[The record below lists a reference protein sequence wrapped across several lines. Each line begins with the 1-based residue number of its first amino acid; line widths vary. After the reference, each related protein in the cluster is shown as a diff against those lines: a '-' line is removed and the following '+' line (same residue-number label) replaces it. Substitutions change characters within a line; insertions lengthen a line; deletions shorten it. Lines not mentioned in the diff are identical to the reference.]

1 MSKIHRTTRYTL
13 PRHAFAC
20 AAALFTLSA
29 ITAHGQATVTWDA
42 GTDFNWDTT
51 TSNWTGTTY
60 TNGDD
65 AQFLGSGAGTVTL
78 SGTITPNSVLVN
90 STNDYELSGV
100 ISGSGS
106 LTKDGTGTLT
116 LNSQNTYTGGT
127 TVNNGTLDL
136 VGQQIIDGTL
146 TVDGGSS
153 LVKLSGTSHNAVT
166 GISSIT
172 VQNDGTFT
180 DNTTGGFVQSMQSVT
195 FDNGGTLTSEAGANG
210 AGQFGNFLFTNGI
223 NVTGTGLATINAN
236 GISFNFGQTITVA
249 DTVAGAATDLLISS
263 PILNERVGTITKEG
277 AGTVELTNAGNTDP
291 SPWVINNGTLKLNS
305 AGENFTT
312 SGTLSASTGITVNS
326 SGTLDVANQ
335 WNTAENG
342 ALTINGGVLNFSSGN
357 DTNFINNLTLNDGAT
372 VSASTG
378 SDGFR
383 AGYWRDATITVG
395 GSSASTISSK
405 LLLADNG
412 GVRKV
417 TFNVADVTSSADAD
431 LTMSGVISDLSGFAG
446 ADLVKT
452 GAGTLALTAQNTHT
466 GETIINNG
474 TLVLSGGGNSL
485 SGGSDV
491 TIDGA
496 SSVLSLQ
503 GTANNIIGRATS

>member
-1 MSKIHRTTRYTL
+1 MVTMRS
-13 PRHAFAC
+13 FS
-20 AAALFTLSA
+20 AL
-29 ITAHGQATVTWDA
+29 
-42 GTDFNWDTT
+42 
-51 TSNWTGTTY
+51 
-60 TNGDD
+60 
-65 AQFLGSGAGTVTL
+65 GAGTVTL

-305 AGENFTT
+305 AGENFT
-312 SGTLSASTGITVNS
+312 SFRHSERLHGNHRQQQRHAGC
-326 SGTLDVANQ
+326 G
-335 WNTAENG
+335 EPMEH
-342 ALTINGGVLNFSSGN
+342 GGK
-357 DTNFINNLTLNDGAT
+357 
-372 VSASTG
+372 
-378 SDGFR
+378 R
-383 AGYWRDATITVG
+383 
-395 GSSASTISSK
+395 
-405 LLLADNG
+405 
-412 GVRKV
+412 
-417 TFNVADVTSSADAD
+417 SADHQWRGSQ
-431 LTMSGVISDLSGFAG
+431 LLQWRRHQFYQQPH
-446 ADLVKT
+446 
-452 GAGTLALTAQNTHT
+452 AQ
-466 GETIINNG
+466 
-474 TLVLSGGGNSL
+474 
-485 SGGSDV
+485 
-491 TIDGA
+491 
-496 SSVLSLQ
+496 
-503 GTANNIIGRATS
+503 